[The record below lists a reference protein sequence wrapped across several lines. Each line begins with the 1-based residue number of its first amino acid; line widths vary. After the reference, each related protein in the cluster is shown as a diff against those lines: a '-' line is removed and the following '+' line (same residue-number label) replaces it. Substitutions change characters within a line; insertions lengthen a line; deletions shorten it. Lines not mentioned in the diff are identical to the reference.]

1 MVHEGNVM
9 AGEPVV
15 GSLPN
20 KKNQLKVPKKLHK
33 AEREKLKRDQLNEL
47 FVSLGYALD
56 EKENAWMFLYSLS
69 YRKNHISI
77 HKQKLQSI
85 AETEPARQNNG
96 KASILSDATRLLR
109 DLILQVESLRK
120 ENVALV
126 TESRYVTVEKNELKD
141 ENTTLGADVARLQDE
156 LRERLQCGPVRHDRR
171 TDTSLATLP
180 EATGMPPPVAQP
192 PVTSMYIVPLH
203 QDLQAFPQPSIDLS
217 PPKPPT
223 QVMRPHARYPMPSDS
238 WPLQILSRNQHSGS
252 SSSNSGDEEGLGNA

>member
-47 FVSLGYALD
+47 FVSLGYAL
-56 EKENAWMFLYSLS
+56 
-69 YRKNHISI
+69 
-77 HKQKLQSI
+77 
-85 AETEPARQNNG
+85 EPDRQNNG

-109 DLILQVESLRK
+109 DLILQVEYLRK

-156 LRERLQCGPVRHDRR
+156 LRERLQCGPVWHDRG

-180 EATGMPPPVAQP
+180 EATGTPPPVAQP

-238 WPLQILSRNQHSGS
+238 WPLQILSRISTAAAVAPTVEMRRVWATPKG
-252 SSSNSGDEEGLGNA
+252 SGDV